1 MTKNGISFLSHL
13 LVAMV
18 VMLPGPPAWAEDA
31 PANSMEIMREKV
43 RTDKKIFIAQNLEL
57 TESQAEAFWPIYD
70 SYQKNLQTLGD
81 RLVKLIADYAKEYRT
96 MSDDAAKKLTD
107 EYLDIE
113 GDFQDLRRSFL
124 PKFRTVLPDTKV
136 ARYYQLEQ
144 KVHALMQSELAAR
157 IPLVK

>member
-1 MTKNGISFLSHL
+1 MRRNRFSLLSTL

-18 VMLPGPPAWAEDA
+18 VMLQGLPAWAEDA
-31 PANSMEIMREKV
+31 PANNMAIMREKV
-43 RTDKKIFIAQNLEL
+43 RADKTLFIAQNLEL
-57 TESQAEAFWPIYD
+57 TESQAKAFWPTYD
-70 SYQKNLQTLGD
+70 SYQKDLQILGD

-113 GDFQDLRRSFL
+113 GDLQALRKSFL